1 MDLVEWA
8 FSDEPDTLSLAQILD
23 EVEAYYT
30 RHIRFPNE
38 HGPVTVSL
46 WTAETHVQD
55 AFDVATY
62 VNISSAEKRC
72 GKSLVLE
79 LAEQVVRKPLRVDNA
94 SPAYVYRT
102 MAGATL
108 LMDEADK
115 VFTGKD
121 EYFAALTGALNSG
134 WRRGAGA
141 GRVDKGAEGLKPVR
155 FDAFRPKMLA
165 GIGRRV
171 PDTIQDRSIPLFLQR
186 KAPGERVTRVRYRKL
201 PVEAGPIRE
210 ALSRWAA
217 MAVEELSGAEPD
229 LPEEL
234 HDRAQDIWEPLLAIA
249 DLAGDGWPKRARA
262 AAVSLHGA
270 YFEDDSNGVR
280 LLRDIQSAFSER
292 GIDRISSADLAS
304 ALNDLEES
312 PWGGW
317 PMDQRK
323 LARDLRPFGIRPGV
337 VRVADGKTPRGYPL
351 DQFGDAWMRYLD
363 GPIRGTA
370 TSATSAT
377 PQVALTSIVADVADV
392 AEVEEPDPQG
402 FLEDWNRRALDH
414 ARQEGLP
421 WIGPG
426 AIRGG
431 RWEEAAP

>member
-171 PDTIQDRSIPLFLQR
+171 PDT
-186 KAPGERVTRVRYRKL
+186 
-201 PVEAGPIRE
+201 
-210 ALSRWAA
+210 A